1 MNLAVKTLLAALC
14 CASSLAMATTTTA
27 TAPTASATSKAP
39 ALAAASAASKPTAK
53 ASAQVFW
60 SAFRQAV
67 TQGDDAALQSMV
79 KLPLLVRGEMDD
91 DPVQRV
97 GRARLKHTLHELLD
111 QPIFS
116 NEGGATVKRPLR
128 EVIARTERLPA
139 RAWMTPT
146 SFRVE
151 QLEFQWSRGQWKLT
165 RAYLSPA

>member
-1 MNLAVKTLLAALC
+1 MKLAAKTLLLALC
-14 CASSLAMATTTTA
+14 CASSLAWATTA
-27 TAPTASATSKAP
+27 TAVT
-39 ALAAASAASKPTAK
+39 AASTSASTSASTPAGKPTAK

-67 TQGDDAALQSMV
+67 AQGDDAALQSMV

-97 GRARLKHTLHELLD
+97 GRARLKHMLHEVLD

-116 NEGGATVKRPLR
+116 SEGGATVKRSLR
-128 EVIARTERLPA
+128 EVITRTEQLPA

>member
-14 CASSLAMATTTTA
+14 CASSLAMAAPTTA
-27 TAPTASATSKAP
+27 TAPTAT
-39 ALAAASAASKPTAK
+39 AAASAASKPTAK
-53 ASAQVFW
+53 AAAQVFW
-60 SAFRQAV
+60 TAFRQAV
-67 TQGDDAALQSMV
+67 AQGDDAALQSMV

-97 GRARLKHTLHELLD
+97 GRTRLKHTLHELLD

-116 NEGGATVKRPLR
+116 SEGGATVKRSLR

>member
-1 MNLAVKTLLAALC
+1 MNLAVKTWLTVLC
-14 CASSLAMATTTTA
+14 CASTLALATHANSTS
-27 TAPTASATSKAP
+27 TAPRAATS
-39 ALAAASAASKPTAK
+39 AASAASKPTAK

-60 SAFRQAV
+60 RAFRQAV
-67 TQGDDAALQSMV
+67 AQGDDAALMAMV
-79 KLPLLVRGEMDD
+79 KLPLLVHGEMDD

-97 GRARLKHTLHELLD
+97 GRTRLTPMLHDILD
-111 QPIFS
+111 QTIFS
-116 NEGGATVKRPLR
+116 HEGGATVQRSLR
-128 EVIARTERLPA
+128 EVITRTEHLPA